1 MKLKEAFKK
10 LDTEKF
16 NINYNFNSQYWEL
29 VIFDNEFNILET
41 HINQFLKNVLENHFN
56 ERIDFQASKE
66 AYYQDGYR
74 NLSLNYDN
82 TDYSDNFITLSLN
95 DRYEDQHERNL
106 IIEDIDDLASKLEN
120 LNALFTDYE
129 LDLTRMFEEVK
140 EYGLYNR

>member
-1 MKLKEAFKK
+1 MKLKEALNK
-10 LDTEKF
+10 LNSEKF

-41 HINQFLKNVLENHFN
+41 HTNQYLKTVLENHFN
-56 ERIDFQASKE
+56 QKIDLKTSLE

-95 DRYEDQHERNL
+95 DRYDDQHERTL
-106 IIEDIDDLASKLEN
+106 IIKNIDDLVDKLEN
-120 LNALFTDYE
+120 LDSLFIDYE
-129 LDLTRMFEEVK
+129 IHLTKRFK
-140 EYGLYNR
+140 EARYYAYR

>member
-1 MKLKEAFKK
+1 MKLSEAFKK
-10 LDTEKF
+10 LDQEAF

-29 VIFDNEFNILET
+29 VIFTQDYDIKTEYKGK
-41 HINQFLKNVLENHFN
+41 FLANVLKEHFK
-56 ERIDFQASKE
+56 EKIDFKSSLE

-95 DRYEDQHERNL
+95 DRYEDEHQRTFVIKN
-106 IIEDIDDLASKLEN
+106 IEDLASKLEN

-129 LDLTRMFEEVK
+129 LDLTQIFKEAR
-140 EYGLYNR
+140 EYGLYR

>member
-1 MKLKEAFKK
+1 MKLKEALNK
-10 LDTEKF
+10 LNSEKF

-41 HINQFLKNVLENHFN
+41 HTNQYLKTVLENHFN
-56 ERIDFQASKE
+56 QKIDLKASLE

-95 DRYEDQHERNL
+95 DRYEDQHQRILRLKDVE
-106 IIEDIDDLASKLEN
+106 DLAEKLEN
-120 LNALFTDYE
+120 LNNLFTDYE
-129 LDLTRMFEEVK
+129 INLTEIFK
-140 EYGLYNR
+140 EARYYGLYR

>member
-1 MKLKEAFKK
+1 MKLKEALKK
-10 LDTEKF
+10 LDTKKF

-41 HINQFLKNVLENHFN
+41 HTNQYLKTVLKNHFN
-56 ERIDFQASKE
+56 QKIDLKASLE

-95 DRYEDQHERNL
+95 DRYEDQHERTFIL
-106 IIEDIDDLASKLEN
+106 KDINDLAEKLEN
-120 LNALFTDYE
+120 LNNLFTDYE
-129 LDLTRMFEEVK
+129 INLTERFKEAR
-140 EYGLYNR
+140 EYGLYR